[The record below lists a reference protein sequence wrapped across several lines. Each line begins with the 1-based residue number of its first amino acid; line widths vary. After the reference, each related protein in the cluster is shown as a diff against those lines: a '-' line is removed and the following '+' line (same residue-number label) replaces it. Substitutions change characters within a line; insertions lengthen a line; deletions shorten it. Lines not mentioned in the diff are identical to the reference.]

1 MKLEDYIQDLEW
13 QRELAGAFSN
23 PRWNIISEKVE
34 QAYAQPFSFP
44 PRPQIFAAFNATPFS
59 KVRVVIIGQ
68 DPYHGDGEANGLAF
82 SVNEGI
88 KIPPSLRNIFKE
100 LKDDLGIDRTRTH
113 LQDWAHQG
121 IFLLNTTL
129 TVEQDKPLSH
139 KALGWDWFTDYVIQ
153 RLALKT
159 TPIVF
164 VLWGKHAQS
173 KKQYI
178 GSNRHHIIE
187 SAHPS
192 PLGAYRGFFGSK
204 PFSQINQFLG
214 EEIRW

>member
-1 MKLEDYIQDLEW
+1 MKLESFIEQEDW
-13 QRELAGAFSN
+13 QHELSGAFVN
-23 PRWNIISEKVE
+23 DRWKNIKEKVE

-88 KIPPSLRNIFKE
+88 KVPPSLRNIFKE
-100 LKDDLGIDRTRTH
+100 LEADLGIKRTRTD
-113 LQDWAHQG
+113 LSDWANQG
-121 IFLLNTTL
+121 VFLLNTTL
-129 TVEQDKPLSH
+129 TVERDKPLSH
-139 KALGWDWFTDYVIQ
+139 KDFGWDWFTDFVIQ

-159 TPIVF
+159 TPVVF
-164 VLWGKHAQS
+164 ILWGKHAQS
-173 KKQYI
+173 KKKFI
-178 GSNRHHIIE
+178 GSSRHFIIE

-204 PFSQINQFLG
+204 PFSQVNAFLG
-214 EEIRW
+214 EGIRW

>member
-1 MKLEDYIQDLEW
+1 MKLEEYIEDREW
-13 QRELAGAFSN
+13 KRELAGAFTHT
-23 PRWNIISEKVE
+23 RWNKITEKVE
-34 QAYAQPFSFP
+34 QAYAQPFCFP

-100 LKDDLGIDRTRTH
+100 LKEDLGIDRSRTD
-113 LQDWAHQG
+113 LQDWANQG
-121 IFLLNTTL
+121 VLLLNTTL
-129 TVEQDKPLSH
+129 TVAQDKPMSH
-139 KALGWDWFTDYVIQ
+139 QDFGWDWFTDIVIQ
-153 RLALKT
+153 RVALKT
-159 TPIVF
+159 TPVVF
-164 VLWGKHAQS
+164 ILWGKHAQG
-173 KKQYI
+173 KKKLI
-178 GSNRHHIIE
+178 GSNRHLIIE

-204 PFSQINQFLG
+204 PFSQVNAFLG
-214 EEIRW
+214 EGIRW